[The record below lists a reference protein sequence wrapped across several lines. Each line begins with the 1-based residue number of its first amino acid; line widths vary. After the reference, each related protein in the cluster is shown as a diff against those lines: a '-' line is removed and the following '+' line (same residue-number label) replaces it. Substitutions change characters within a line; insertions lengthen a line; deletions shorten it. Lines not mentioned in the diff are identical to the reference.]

1 MDRQTHDYTELG
13 VIPKKYANG
22 AVFMSKDTEI
32 IKTENNT
39 ASLQQID
46 DDGTYRICA
55 KKGEVIEVRVTNCSI
70 DTNGDLCDVIMKTT
84 APMIYP
90 QLYKTD
96 FLGTRYKD
104 NPTASGQEDFGRLE
118 LQVSKYKDSDLLLTW
133 LSANCSSTH
142 FKMTY
147 VKAGTNTPANIEA
160 TVASVFD
167 LDAWAWRENFDLSPM
182 KGSEF
187 ATIDDAQGTI
197 YYHKKENPYYTY
209 GYNDYKLGYWLRSIE
224 PDTKNGSV
232 GGTYKYEWYSNV
244 YEDNYG
250 VGVTTM
256 QNVAARKPPFVDE
269 NDWNIWNSGVF
280 IEEFDDSTY
289 KMAYGGYSGG
299 ICFTFASPY
308 TFEFDAPSVVTDK
321 ASVQEEEKFTYS
333 VKQYIPNN
341 FYAKQFKLQPE
352 LEVST
357 DISIVNEIDKHLDI
371 VGDITVTDE
380 TQKDVTSNFEI
391 SQKNNRVKATVKKD
405 VFSDVKFYAHLYS
418 VNIPVAFK
426 RGSGQQIKQVVNSA
440 QTIVDENTLQSNDVS
455 VALKYHVYVNANI
468 NNGQIKI
475 NNQEYSDNCNIS
487 TGVDVGGSSNNTVS
501 FKPDSGFNISN
512 VLIDDVSVPLKDLS
526 FENGVYSYTFTDTNI
541 TSNVNHTI
549 VVDTE
554 PKDTSVVVNYV
565 DTAGKKLADSQT
577 IPGKV
582 FENYQTVEKT
592 IYGYKLIETPA
603 NASGTM
609 TEDIITVNY
618 QYTLKDAQVR
628 VKYIDNTNDE
638 KLCDDIIV
646 TGRVFDKYTTDS
658 KSFTGYNLVTTPVN
672 SSGEMTEDE
681 IEVIYHYAR
690 KNTSVVANYINEQGQ
705 QIAESQIITGKY
717 KEPYVTTQKNIY
729 GYDFVRVEGNTSG
742 TMAPD
747 TIVVNYVYKLK
758 DAKVVV
764 NYINT
769 DGETIEKTENI
780 VGKVFDNYETQMKT
794 IYGYSLT
801 EVPANASGQM
811 TEDTIIVNYVYKL
824 KDASVIVKHI
834 NTAGEEISPSETI
847 TGKVFETYNTSPKTI
862 YGYQLTTAPSNA
874 SGEMT
879 ENIITVIYVYEL
891 KNTKIIVN
899 YINQSNDKIASSE
912 TLMGKVFDDYVS
924 TAKDIYGYQLIST
937 PDNASGK
944 MSEETIVVNY
954 IYKLKDAKVI
964 VNYLNDSNAKI
975 ADSEV
980 VSGKVFDDYS
990 TQAIN
995 IYGYKIKD
1003 LPTNKTGKMTEETIT
1018 VNYIYELKDTKVV
1031 SNYLNENNETIA
1043 DSETIQG
1050 KVFENYNT
1058 QNKNIYGYEL
1068 TSVPLNATGEMT
1080 ENTIVVNYIYRLKNA
1095 KVIARYLDNQNKE
1108 IAESETIQG
1117 KVFDKYDTKSKNIY
1131 GYKLSGS
1138 PDNIK
1143 GTMTENIIYVDYIY
1157 DLKDSK
1163 VIVNHLDENNQKI
1176 ADTEEF
1182 SGKVFDKYEV
1192 KPKEIYGYEVSKT
1205 PENASGTIKE
1215 ETITVNYIYRLK
1227 NAKVIAK
1234 YLNESNNKIADT
1246 VEITGRV
1253 KDVYETAPKDIYGY
1267 SLIEMPVNA
1276 SGVMTPEDI
1285 TVNYMYRLK
1294 SATVITRYFDEEGK
1308 EIERQVEH
1316 NGQVFDHY
1324 ETTPKDIYG
1333 YQLIKT
1339 PENASGSMS
1348 EDAIYVDYV
1357 YTLKDAQI
1365 IVACLDENEKEIG
1378 EATIITGK
1386 VFDEYKTQAAEIKG
1400 YRVVKTPENASGVMT
1415 EEPITV
1421 KYIYEKEPK
1430 PVVDTG
1436 DHISNIIIINFLVL
1450 VILFGIYLFM
1460 RKKYY
1465 N

>member
-1 MDRQTHDYTELG
+1 MIFCSLPLNVSAAEITMDRQTHDYTELG
-13 VIPKKYANG
+13 IIPKKYANG

-39 ASLQQID
+39 ATLERIEE
-46 DDGTYRICA
+46 DGTYGICA
-55 KKGEVIEVRVTNCSI
+55 KKNEIIEVRVTNCSL
-70 DTNGDLCDVIMKTT
+70 DTKGDLCDVILTT
-84 APMIYP
+84 TVPLVYP
-90 QLYKTD
+90 TKYKTD

-104 NPTASGQEDFGRLE
+104 NPTASGQDDFGRLE
-118 LQVSKYKDSDLLLTW
+118 LQISKYKDSDLMLAW

-147 VKAGTNTPANIEA
+147 VKAGTNVPADIDA

-167 LDAWAWRENFDLSPM
+167 LDAWAWKNNFYDCPM
-182 KGSEF
+182 YGSEF

-197 YYHKKENPYYTY
+197 YYHKKEKPYFYY
-209 GYNDYKLGYWLRSIE
+209 SDYVKGYWLKTIDE
-224 PDTKNGSV
+224 NQLNGTI
-232 GGTYKYEWYSNV
+232 GGKYSYYSNQ
-244 YEDNYG
+244 YKDEYG
-250 VGVTTM
+250 VGITTM
-256 QNVAARKPPFVDE
+256 QNYNTYKPPFVDE
-269 NDWNIWNSGVF
+269 NDWNIWNSGIF

-308 TFEFDAPSVVTDK
+308 TFEFDAPSVTTNK
-321 ASVQEEEKFTYS
+321 TSVQEEEKFTYS
-333 VKQYIPNN
+333 VQQYIPNN
-341 FYAKQFKLQPE
+341 FYAKQFKLQPD

-357 DISIVNEIDKHLDI
+357 DISIVDEIDKHLDI

-391 SQKNNRVKATVKKD
+391 SQENNTVKATVKKD

-426 RGSGQQIKQVVNSA
+426 RGSGQQIKQVVNNA
-440 QTIVDENTLQSNDVS
+440 RTIVDENTLQSNDVS

-475 NNQEYSDNCNIS
+475 NNQEYSDGCNIS
-487 TGVDVGGSSNNTVS
+487 TGVDVGKSSNNTVF
-501 FKPDSGFNISN
+501 FKPNSGFNISN
-512 VLIDDVSVPLKDLS
+512 VLIDDINVPLKDLN
-526 FENGVYSYTFTDTNI
+526 FENDVYSYTFTDTNI
-541 TSNVNHTI
+541 TSNINHTV

-554 PKDTSVVVNYV
+554 PKDTSVIVNYV
-565 DTAGKKLADSQT
+565 DTTGKKLADSQT

-582 FENYQTVEKT
+582 FENYQTVGKD
-592 IYGYKLIETPA
+592 IYGYKLIEAPA
-603 NASGTM
+603 NASGIM

-618 QYTLKDAQVR
+618 QYVLKDAQVR
-628 VKYIDNTNDE
+628 VKYIDNTDNE
-638 KLCDDIIV
+638 KLCDDIII
-646 TGRVFDKYTTDS
+646 TGKVFDKYATDS
-658 KSFTGYNLVTTPVN
+658 KSFTGYNLATTPIN
-672 SSGEMTEDE
+672 SSGKMTEDE
-681 IEVIYHYAR
+681 IEVIYYYAR
-690 KNTSVVANYINEQGQ
+690 KNTSVVANYIDEQGQ
-705 QIAESQIITGKY
+705 QIAESQIIAGKY
-717 KEPYVTTQKNIY
+717 KEPYATTQKNIY
-729 GYDFVRVEGNTSG
+729 GYDFIRVEGKTSG
-742 TMAPD
+742 TMIPD
-747 TIVVNYVYKLK
+747 
-758 DAKVVV
+758 
-764 NYINT
+764 
-769 DGETIEKTENI
+769 
-780 VGKVFDNYETQMKT
+780 
-794 IYGYSLT
+794 
-801 EVPANASGQM
+801 
-811 TEDTIIVNYVYKL
+811 
-824 KDASVIVKHI
+824 
-834 NTAGEEISPSETI
+834 
-847 TGKVFETYNTSPKTI
+847 
-862 YGYQLTTAPSNA
+862 
-874 SGEMT
+874 
-879 ENIITVIYVYEL
+879 
-891 KNTKIIVN
+891 
-899 YINQSNDKIASSE
+899 
-912 TLMGKVFDDYVS
+912 
-924 TAKDIYGYQLIST
+924 
-937 PDNASGK
+937 
-944 MSEETIVVNY
+944 TIVVNY
-954 IYKLKDAKVI
+954 IYKLKDA
-964 VNYLNDSNAKI
+964 
-975 ADSEV
+975 
-980 VSGKVFDDYS
+980 
-990 TQAIN
+990 
-995 IYGYKIKD
+995 
-1003 LPTNKTGKMTEETIT
+1003 
-1018 VNYIYELKDTKVV
+1018 KVV

-1043 DSETIQG
+1043 DSETVQG

-1068 TSVPLNATGEMT
+1068 INAPLNTTGKMT
-1080 ENTIVVNYIYRLKNA
+1080 EDTIVVNYIYRLKDT
-1095 KVIARYLDNQNKE
+1095 KVIARYLNNQNKE

-1143 GTMTENIIYVDYIY
+1143 GTMTENTIYVDYIY
-1157 DLKDSK
+1157 NLKDSK
-1163 VIVNHLDENNQKI
+1163 VVVNHLDENNQKI
-1176 ADTEEF
+1176 ADTEEI
-1182 SGKVFDKYEV
+1182 SGKVFDKYEA
-1192 KPKEIYGYEVSKT
+1192 KSKEIYGYEVSKT

-1246 VEITGRV
+1246 VEITGKV
-1253 KDVYETAPKDIYGY
+1253 KDAYETAPKDIYGY

-1294 SATVITRYFDEEGK
+1294 SATVIARYFDENGK
-1308 EIERQVEH
+1308 GIEKQVEL

-1348 EDAIYVDYV
+1348 EDIIYVDYV
-1357 YTLKDAQI
+1357 YTLKDAQV
-1365 IVACLDENEKEIG
+1365 IVACLDENEKEVG
-1378 EATIITGK
+1378 KATIITGK

-1421 KYIYEKEPK
+1421 KYIYEKEPET
-1430 PVVDTG
+1430 VVDTG